1 MTNQEKIDAISVLNQ
16 TIAVCSGNGET
27 STSKAALAKVEE
39 LIKSLGI
46 ND

>member
-16 TIAVCSGNGET
+16 TIAVCGGNGGT
-27 STSKAALAKVEE
+27 STSKLAFAKIEE
-39 LIKSLGI
+39 LINSLKI